1 MKLIPWKK
9 KEAAARGQEKGTGL
23 GQLRSEMNRMF
34 ERFFTDPWGLLRQG
48 PPGLW
53 SGWAPSLDVV
63 DGEKEV
69 TVRAEVPGVDP
80 REIELAV
87 LGNTL
92 TISGQ
97 KKESHEEKGKGFTR
111 SECRYGSF
119 QRAVELPAGVDP
131 AKVTAEYS
139 KGVLT
144 VRVEK
149 TKAAAAKRIPIATK

>member
-9 KEAAARGQEKGTGL
+9 KEATARTSDKEAGL
-23 GQLRSEMNRMF
+23 NPLRSEMDRMF
-34 ERFFTDPWGLLRQG
+34 ERFFSDPWALLRQG
-48 PPGLW
+48 PHALW
-53 SGWAPSLDVV
+53 SGWAPSLDVA

-80 REIELAV
+80 KEIELSV

-131 AKVTAEYS
+131 NKVTAEYS
-139 KGVLT
+139 NGVLT
-144 VRVEK
+144 VRVA
-149 TKAAAAKRIPIATK
+149 KAKNASVKRIPIAAK